1 MGDLKLS
8 DNVLSKR
15 VFKQQILDLHLKD
28 FMIGQTTPYLNKLK
42 NTLDVG
48 AATGMYASHF
58 ANHSKSVICFEAVKP
73 VYEQLIKIKEKHNN
87 IITHNLAVSDFTG
100 KSEFYVDDKRL
111 SNSSFQNLVE
121 GQKIEVET
129 VTIDSLKLIDIGFI
143 KVDVEGVELDVL
155 NGAKDTIKEYR
166 PTCMVEVYEKFNKY
180 PVDTTFDFFFSRN
193 YKCFYNHKGQGLK
206 RVRDMKEA
214 IEAVKIPE
222 ITDGD
227 FLFIL

>member
-28 FMIGQTTPYLNKLK
+28 FMIGQTTPYLNRFK
-42 NTLDVG
+42 NTLDIG
-48 AATGMYASHF
+48 AATGMYSSHF
-58 ANHSKSVICFEAVKP
+58 AEHSKSVICFEAVPP
-73 VYEQLIKIKEKHNN
+73 VYEQLVKIKEKYNN
-87 IITHNLAVSDFTG
+87 VIAHNLAVSDKIGTLD
-100 KSEFYVDDKRL
+100 FYVDDKRL

-121 GQKIEVET
+121 GQKIQVET

-155 NGAKDTIKEYR
+155 NGASDTIDEYK

-180 PVDTTFDFFFSRN
+180 PVETTFDFFFSRG
-193 YKCFYNHKGQGLK
+193 YRCFYNHKGDGLK
-206 RVRDMKEA
+206 PVRNIQEGVEA
-214 IEAVKIPE
+214 TKIPE

-227 FLFIL
+227 FLFTI

>member
-1 MGDLKLS
+1 MKLS
-8 DNVLSKR
+8 DNVLKKR

-28 FMIGQTTPYLNKLK
+28 FMIGQTTPYLNKFK
-42 NTLDVG
+42 NTLDIG

-58 ANHSKSVICFEAVKP
+58 AEHSKSVICFEAVKP

-87 IITHNLAVSDFTG
+87 VITHNLAVSDFVG

-129 VTIDSLKLIDIGFI
+129 VTIDSLKLVDVGFI

-155 NGAKDTIKEYR
+155 NGASDTIDEYK

-180 PVDTTFDFFFSRN
+180 PVETTFDFFFNRG
-193 YKCFYNHKGQGLK
+193 YRCFYNHRGQGLK
-206 RVRDMKEA
+206 PVRDIQEG
-214 IEAVKIPE
+214 IEATKIPE

-227 FLFIL
+227 FLFTI

>member
-28 FMIGQTTPYLNKLK
+28 FMIGQTTPYLNRFK
-42 NTLDVG
+42 NTLDIG
-48 AATGMYASHF
+48 AATGMYSSHF
-58 ANHSKSVICFEAVKP
+58 AEHSKSVICFEAVPP
-73 VYEQLIKIKEKHNN
+73 VYEQLVKIKEKYNN
-87 IITHNLAVSDFTG
+87 VITHNLAVSDKIGTLD
-100 KSEFYVDDKRL
+100 FYVDDKRL

-121 GQKIEVET
+121 GQKIQVET

-155 NGAKDTIKEYR
+155 NGASDTIDEYK

-180 PVDTTFDFFFSRN
+180 PVETTFDFFFSRG
-193 YKCFYNHKGQGLK
+193 YRCFYNHKGDGLK
-206 RVRDMKEA
+206 PVRNIQEG
-214 IEAVKIPE
+214 IEATKIPE

-227 FLFIL
+227 FLFTV

>member
-111 SNSSFQNLVE
+111 SNSSF
-121 GQKIEVET
+121 
-129 VTIDSLKLIDIGFI
+129 
-143 KVDVEGVELDVL
+143 
-155 NGAKDTIKEYR
+155 
-166 PTCMVEVYEKFNKY
+166 
-180 PVDTTFDFFFSRN
+180 
-193 YKCFYNHKGQGLK
+193 
-206 RVRDMKEA
+206 
-214 IEAVKIPE
+214 
-222 ITDGD
+222 
-227 FLFIL
+227 

>member
-1 MGDLKLS
+1 MGNLKLS

-28 FMIGQTTPYLNKLK
+28 FMIGQTTPYLNKFK
-42 NTLDVG
+42 NTLDIG

-58 ANHSKSVICFEAVKP
+58 AEHSKSVICFEAVPP

-87 IITHNLAVSDFTG
+87 VITHNLAISNETG
-100 KSEFYVDDKRL
+100 TLDFYVDDKRL

-121 GQKIEVET
+121 GQKIQVET
-129 VTIDSLKLIDIGFI
+129 VTIDSLKLVDIGFI

-155 NGAKDTIKEYR
+155 NGASVTIDEYK

-180 PVDTTFDFFFSRN
+180 PVETTFEFFFNKDYR
-193 YKCFYNHKGQGLK
+193 CFYNHKGQGL
-206 RVRDMKEA
+206 RLVRNMKEA
-214 IEAVKIPE
+214 LEAVKIPE

-227 FLFIL
+227 FLFIT

>member
-28 FMIGQTTPYLNKLK
+28 FMIGQTTPYLNRFK
-42 NTLDVG
+42 NTLDIG
-48 AATGMYASHF
+48 AATGMYSSHF
-58 ANHSKSVICFEAVKP
+58 AEHSKSVICFEAVPP

-87 IITHNLAVSDFTG
+87 VITHNLAVSNEIGTLD
-100 KSEFYVDDKRL
+100 FYVDDKRL

-121 GQKIEVET
+121 GQKIQVET
-129 VTIDSLKLIDIGFI
+129 VTLDSLKLIDIGFI

-155 NGAKDTIKEYR
+155 NGASDTIDEYK
-166 PTCMVEVYEKFNKY
+166 PTCMVEVYDKFNKH
-180 PVDTTFDFFFSRN
+180 PVETTFDFFFSRG
-193 YKCFYNHKGQGLK
+193 YRCFYNHKGNGLK
-206 RVRDMKEA
+206 PVRNIQEGVEA
-214 IEAVKIPE
+214 TKIPE

-227 FLFIL
+227 FLFTI

>member
-28 FMIGQTTPYLNKLK
+28 FMIGQTTPYLNRFK
-42 NTLDVG
+42 NTLDIG

-121 GQKIEVET
+121 GQKIQVET

-155 NGAKDTIKEYR
+155 NGASDTIDEYK

-180 PVDTTFDFFFSRN
+180 PVETTFDFFFSRG
-193 YKCFYNHKGQGLK
+193 YRCFYNHKGDGLK
-206 RVRDMKEA
+206 PVRNIQEGVEA
-214 IEAVKIPE
+214 TKIPE

-227 FLFIL
+227 FLFTI

>member
-1 MGDLKLS
+1 MILS
-8 DNVLSKR
+8 DSVLKKR

-28 FMIGQTTPYLNKLK
+28 FMIGQTTPYLNKFK
-42 NTLDVG
+42 NTLDIG

-58 ANHSKSVICFEAVKP
+58 AEHSKSVICFEAVPP

-87 IITHNLAVSDFTG
+87 VITHNLAVSNEIGTLD
-100 KSEFYVDDKRL
+100 FYVDDKRL

-121 GQKIEVET
+121 GQKIQVET
-129 VTIDSLKLIDIGFI
+129 VTIDSLKLVDIGFI

-155 NGAKDTIKEYR
+155 NGASDTIDEYK

-180 PVDTTFDFFFSRN
+180 PVETTFDFFFNKGYR
-193 YKCFYNHKGQGLK
+193 CFYNHKGQGLK
-206 RVRDMKEA
+206 PVRNIQEG
-214 IEAVKIPE
+214 IEATKIPE

-227 FLFIL
+227 FLFTI